1 LRFVS
6 IESSREKFKTFLAAK
21 GLRLTSQ
28 RMAILDAAFGHGGH
42 FTAEQLLEDARAI
55 DESVSRATV
64 YRSLPILTECAVLR
78 EVDVGKNNKFY
89 VANSE
94 DTPVQAAQVICV
106 DCDRIFEISAPFME
120 WYGTTVSS
128 KLGLLPVSQRLQVHA
143 QCTAWRTT
151 GVCKNHP

>member
-1 LRFVS
+1 VS

-21 GLRLTSQ
+21 GLRLTRQ
-28 RMAILDAAFGHGGH
+28 RMAILDAAFAHGDH

-143 QCTAWRTT
+143 QCTAWRTA
-151 GVCKNHP
+151 GACKNHP